1 MQITKTQKKVLYF
14 LPILIVGGYGLI
26 LLYKKYKENAGLNPT
41 GVKRLNLNPK
51 SLNKTDIA
59 TKTVSVSSIYP
70 LKKGVT
76 SDAVKFLQQYLDVT
90 PVTGYWGDKTEA
102 AANEQLGVNHID
114 SADDLNNAI
123 NTILSNDS
131 ESMEKINKSH
141 NILDEYNKAASNYGN
156 IPSPTNNLGNI
167 VFGKNTTIYTV
178 DGNYFMNI
186 TANHKLNLND
196 YVPTSI
202 DADNNLII
210 LCTTGANSG
219 SWVVNPTV
227 VTLQIN

>member
-41 GVKRLNLNPK
+41 GVKRPNLNPK

-59 TKTVSVSSIYP
+59 TKTSSVSSTYP

-76 SDAVKFLQQYLDVT
+76 SDAVKLLQQYLDVT

-102 AANEQLGVNHID
+102 AANEQLGINHID

-123 NTILSNDS
+123 NTILSNDAANT
-131 ESMEKINKSH
+131 EKMNKAH
-141 NILDEYNKAASNYGN
+141 NILDEYNKAASNYVN

-167 VFGKNTTIYTV
+167 IFGKNTTIYTI

-186 TANHKLNLND
+186 AANQKFNLTD
-196 YVPTSI
+196 YVPT
-202 DADNNLII
+202 
-210 LCTTGANSG
+210 
-219 SWVVNPTV
+219 
-227 VTLQIN
+227 

>member
-1 MQITKTQKKVLYF
+1 MQITKSQKKVLFF
-14 LPILIVGGYGLI
+14 LPILLVGGYGLT
-26 LLYKKYKENAGLNPT
+26 LLYKKYKENAGFNPT
-41 GVKRLNLNPK
+41 GVKRTNLNPK

-59 TKTVSVSSIYP
+59 KKTASVSSSYP

-76 SDAVKFLQQYLDVT
+76 SDAVKLLQQYLDVT

-102 AANEQLGVNHID
+102 AANEQLGTNHID

-123 NTILSNDS
+123 NTILSNDA

-186 TANHKLNLND
+186 PVNHKLNLND

-219 SWVVNPTV
+219 SWVVDPTNL
-227 VTLQIN
+227 TLQLN